1 MPDAPKTLLEMAGAE
16 SAPAP
21 LSEAAV
27 LLIDIQNEY
36 RSGALPLPGVDAA
49 VAEAARLIE
58 RARQAGAPVIVVT
71 HRGRSGGAFDPD
83 AGGGRV
89 MREIAPLCPEP
100 VVEKTLPNAFAG
112 TDLAEVLAD
121 TGRKQLI
128 VAGFMTHMC
137 VSSTVRA
144 ALDLG
149 FRSTVVAS
157 ACATRNLPDPNGG
170 VIAAADLH
178 RVSLAALA
186 DRFAAIAPNVD
197 AVPD

>member
-1 MPDAPKTLLEMAGAE
+1 MPDAPKTLLEMIGADTT
-16 SAPAP
+16 PAP

-36 RSGALPLPGVDAA
+36 RSGGLPLPGVDAA
-49 VAEAARLIE
+49 VAEAVRLIE
-58 RARQAGAPVIVVT
+58 RARSAGAPVITIT
-71 HRGRSGGAFDPD
+71 HCGRPGGAFDP
-83 AGGGRV
+83 AAEGGRV

-100 VVEKTLPNAFAG
+100 VVEKALPNAFAS
-112 TDLAEVLAD
+112 TDLAEVLAGA
-121 TGRKQLI
+121 GRKQII
-128 VAGFMTHMC
+128 VAGFMTHLC

-157 ACATRNLPDPNGG
+157 ACATRDLPDQNGG

-178 RVSLAALA
+178 RASLAALA
-186 DRFAAIAPNVD
+186 DRFAAIAANVD

>member
-1 MPDAPKTLLEMAGAE
+1 MPDTPKTLLEMVGADTT
-16 SAPAP
+16 PAP

-49 VAEAARLIE
+49 VAEAVRLIE
-58 RARQAGAPVIVVT
+58 RARSAGAPVIVVT
-71 HRGRSGGAFDPD
+71 HCGRPGGAFDPE
-83 AGGGRV
+83 AEGGRV

-100 VVEKTLPNAFAG
+100 VVEKALPNAFAG
-112 TDLAEVLAD
+112 TDLQEVLEK
-121 TGRKQLI
+121 TGRKQII
-128 VAGFMTHMC
+128 VAGFMTHLC

-157 ACATRNLPDPNGG
+157 ACATRDLPDQNGG
-170 VIAAADLH
+170 VIEAADLH
-178 RVSLAALA
+178 RASLAALA
-186 DRFAAIAPNVD
+186 DRFAAIAANVD